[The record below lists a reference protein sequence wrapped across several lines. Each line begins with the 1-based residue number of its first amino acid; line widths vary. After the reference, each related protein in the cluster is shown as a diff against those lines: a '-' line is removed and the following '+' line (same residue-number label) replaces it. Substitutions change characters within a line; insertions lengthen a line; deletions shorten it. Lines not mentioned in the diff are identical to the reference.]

1 MPISLGGKHYLPGE
15 GNLIFQ
21 DGEVRKEI
29 ELKMPVRV
37 EFFEEDEL
45 AFHVL
50 LSNPTGGANINVAE
64 TKVVL
69 ENDLSKSFIS

>member
-1 MPISLGGKHYLPGE
+1 M
-15 GNLIFQ
+15 
-21 DGEVRKEI
+21 RKEI

-45 AFHVL
+45 AFHIL

-69 ENDLSKSFIS
+69 ENDLSEFIFFDAIFMFYFNDFFVNVKKPI

>member
-1 MPISLGGKHYLPGE
+1 M
-15 GNLIFQ
+15 
-21 DGEVRKEI
+21 RKEI

-69 ENDLSKSFIS
+69 ENDLSEFFIS